1 MGGPRRK
8 GQLPALSTPGATC
21 ARLRGG
27 RRASHEAVAW
37 LAAAPLFTSWE
48 GKQEEVPGSLRAQPG
63 LSPAGLLGN
72 QESQAQLIKLWPRL
86 RSREA
91 ASRTCGSRPLHRAL
105 PQAGPVRSISPLP
118 SHWSSASTHSSRPAP
133 TQAPTDQEDV
143 GGIKESGNSRE
154 GPSEGQ
160 GLSRQRP
167 QGTQDPLGCLITSLE
182 KKHNPPK

>member
-105 PQAGPVRSISPLP
+105 PQAGPVSGASLLSPPTGPLP
-118 SHWSSASTHSSRPAP
+118 PHTPP
-133 TQAPTDQEDV
+133 
-143 GGIKESGNSRE
+143 
-154 GPSEGQ
+154 
-160 GLSRQRP
+160 GLP
-167 QGTQDPLGCLITSLE
+167 
-182 KKHNPPK
+182 PPKPQQTRRMWGASRSQGIPGKGRVRVRG